1 MMESKLNEY
10 NTYKEKSEKKKAE
23 LQQIIN
29 EKNSKIESKNK
40 IIEDDKKKLN
50 EEMTKYSQLNNE
62 YHNLLKQSKE
72 VKKFDSEN
80 NNTTGARDVEIRQSF
95 TDLYNLLT
103 KYKEIV
109 PFLNKKLENEEKE
122 NKNLKEQINKMNN
135 EQNKNKEIEDLKNEI
150 NKLNSDKD
158 NLMKDYN
165 LLKTE
170 NNLIKN
176 DIILIGN
183 SMNKNVVNNN
193 LEQNNDEKNSN
204 SLNEIMNQLM
214 KARNI
219 ISFLLKEK

>member
-50 EEMTKYSQLNNE
+50 EEMAKYSQLNNE

-72 VKKFDSEN
+72 VKNFDGE
-80 NNTTGARDVEIRQSF
+80 NNTTGARDVEIKKSF
-95 TDLYNLLT
+95 SELCKLLT

-109 PFLNKKLENEEKE
+109 PFLNKELENEEKE
-122 NKNLKEQINKMNN
+122 SKNLKEQINKMNN
-135 EQNKNKEIEDLKNEI
+135 EQNNNKEIEDLKNEI

-183 SMNKNVVNNN
+183 SMNKNVANNN